1 MIPGSEGSDPAP
13 TGDGGNIA
21 FSSCGMPSDGIGAAD
36 GKHHATEGLSKATDG
51 APVGKFG
58 SAAGQ
63 SLHVVR
69 EKRSAAEVAGEEHR
83 QVSLNLGEY
92 LPGTTATLDEAHWRG
107 YKRAKCCESG
117 GDLAPAKLSAM
128 NEAGIA
134 RSGDGAWKSGSLV
147 EAGPLSGAEIVRPYA
162 KTTAKTEVGTLPPAA
177 TRFTTTESVDVGRSS
192 ELMEQA
198 RTRLNRF

>member
-1 MIPGSEGSDPAP
+1 MQLDKVCMLCGRSDQQLKLQAR
-13 TGDGGNIA
+13 
-21 FSSCGMPSDGIGAAD
+21 SIGRY
-36 GKHHATEGLSKATDG
+36 HLI
-51 APVGKFG
+51 
-58 SAAGQ
+58 
-63 SLHVVR
+63 
-69 EKRSAAEVAGEEHR
+69 
-83 QVSLNLGEY
+83 LGEY